1 MKINEK
7 IRMMREMNQWTQ
19 EELAEKIHMSLTSYA
34 KLERG
39 ESKLYLEKLEKL
51 AQVFQ
56 VDLIDLLSLNKQ
68 GLVWLISGD
77 INGNYSNYS
86 NSNYSNS
93 HISYYGSTTGQNF
106 ALEKLNLQLQHQK
119 ELLQQ
124 KDQLIEQLYAQ
135 ISLLKDNKTT

>member
-77 INGNYSNYS
+77 INGNH
-86 NSNYSNS
+86 SNS
-93 HISYYGSTTGQNF
+93 HISYYGSTTEQSF
-106 ALEKLNLQLQHQK
+106 AVEKLNLQLQHQK